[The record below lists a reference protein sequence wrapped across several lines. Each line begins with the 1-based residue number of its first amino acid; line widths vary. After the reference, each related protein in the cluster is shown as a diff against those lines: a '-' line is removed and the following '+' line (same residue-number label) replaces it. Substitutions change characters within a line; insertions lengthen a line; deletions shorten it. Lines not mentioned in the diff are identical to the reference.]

1 MRPQEDTR
9 KVRKLLASFDVGYSV
24 VVTFSKTEN
33 EIYKT
38 KQMEKVSSFSLLDM

>member
-1 MRPQEDTR
+1 
-9 KVRKLLASFDVGYSV
+9 V

-38 KQMEKVSSFSLLDM
+38 KQMEKVSSFSLLDMWKKKRTSHFH